1 MGDLMR
7 YTMVCLSRRTAH
19 GTSTLMNNFW
29 AGQWS
34 CGSTGVTRVTD
45 PERRGRAMSHTGV
58 ALTGLLRGPRKGSRR
73 QITDGTADLAASH
86 LGPVIVSDPTTL
98 RDPSRHENLT
108 ACGDTQSGRDG
119 FSNGFRVISG
129 LGSVFSHLPACED
142 LMLVGALER
151 PVYIS
156 R

>member
-1 MGDLMR
+1 MG
-7 YTMVCLSRRTAH
+7 
-19 GTSTLMNNFW
+19 
-29 AGQWS
+29 
-34 CGSTGVTRVTD
+34 VTD
-45 PERRGRAMSHTGV
+45 PERRSRGMSHTGV

-119 FSNGFRVISG
+119 FSIVFGRDGFSIGFQVISG
-129 LGSVFSHLPACED
+129 LGSVFSHLPAGED

-151 PVYIS
+151 QVYIS
-156 R
+156 RCLCTTL